1 MIQARNISVKEFAPL
16 DAIKYTSRK

>member
-16 DAIKYTSRK
+16 DAIRYTSR